1 MKRWVLIRLALDI
14 LGNLMGDS
22 VDDLA
27 ARLVEEMNRGKR
39 SFEGFSDDALSLQ
52 SFLHDEGWEK
62 DSWDEV
68 SREIYAEDIKPQ
80 LVGLLSDCSK
90 ALSAATGDSFTYGL
104 GNPYPHGNVAKWF
117 WGAVI
122 PEGRT
127 IHNDI
132 QLFVALRWG
141 YVRVGLYL
149 NNQNQE
155 RFARAMSG
163 LSGREAEVSAALAI
177 AEENGVSLCKKIPD
191 ISRGKVE
198 PYEKSEDTWSKEF
211 AKRREIDLLKGW
223 KVDDDDL
230 RVSEFAGDVLT
241 VFATI
246 TPLYNLLD

>member
-1 MKRWVLIRLALDI
+1 
-14 LGNLMGDS
+14 
-22 VDDLA
+22 VDDLV
-27 ARLVEEMNRGKR
+27 ARLVEELNRGER

-52 SFLHDEGWEK
+52 SFLHDEGWAK

-80 LVGLLSDCSK
+80 LEALLSDCSK

-104 GNPYPHGNVAKWF
+104 GNPYPHGNVTKWF
-117 WGAVI
+117 WGAVV

-155 RFARAMSG
+155 RFDRGMDS
-163 LSGREAEVSAALAI
+163 LSGREKEVNAALAT
-177 AEENGVSLCKKIPD
+177 AEENGVGLCEKIPD
-191 ISRGKVE
+191 ISRGKVL
-198 PYEKSEDTWSKEF
+198 PYEKSEDTWAKEF
-211 AKRREIDLLKGW
+211 AKRKEVDLLKGW
-223 KVDDDDL
+223 GVDDDDL
-230 RVSEFAGDVLT
+230 RVPEFVEDVLG
-241 VFATI
+241 VFGSVL
-246 TPLYNLLD
+246 PLYNLI